1 MLFSVNIYKTLTMLL
16 LSAKEETRWLPEKLP
31 GVDELIFH
39 LTRLNDNVMVY
50 VKRIY
55 RDDKNED
62 KIYEMSNGLSYKK
75 GIDGRWS
82 VV

>member
-1 MLFSVNIYKTLTMLL
+1 MLL
-16 LSAKEETRWLPEKLP
+16 LSSKEESKWLPEKLP
-31 GVDELIFH
+31 GVEELIFH

-55 RDDKNED
+55 KDDGNGD
-62 KIYEMSNGLSYKK
+62 KIYVMSNGLSYKK
-75 GIDGRWS
+75 GLDGRWS